1 MAYFEYRVLP
11 FFCKIKRRVARGIA
25 AFLALFLLSGQASA
39 QDTANPALQSRL
51 DAAFQN
57 MFADPGNLDVMF
69 RYARLATEIGNYEA
83 AIATLERMLIY
94 NPDLPR
100 VRLELG
106 ALYFKLGAYATAESY
121 LASATDSDDVP
132 AQVRERVD
140 AYAAEIAKR
149 ESRHR
154 YSGVLSTGV
163 RYQTNA
169 NAGPSSPDVLAG
181 GFDAI
186 LEDEYL
192 GKPGANLFV
201 AADVKHKFDLQ
212 TQQSDSWQTTGAIY
226 LSRFDEL
233 SELNLAT
240 IEATTGPRLAL
251 YPEAIDG
258 MTVHPFVLVNFV
270 MLDDADYLHTVGG
283 GLNLARQYGSRG
295 FVEGGYE
302 LRGRQF
308 QNSTDNPE
316 ADERSGYE
324 HRLRMRALYSATDEI
339 LFRAQFSAA
348 FDDAEKDYNSHWEL
362 VASAGVSIQYA
373 APFELTDAPW
383 RFSLSASHGLTDFKA
398 PDPAIDPD
406 VTRSDA
412 ETRITL
418 SNAIGLSADRT
429 ITFQLQHTIADSN
442 LANFDFDNTMALISA
457 SWGFGNGGG

>member
-1 MAYFEYRVLP
+1 VAYFAYRVLP
-11 FFCKIKRRVARGIA
+11 LFCKIKRRVAWVFA
-25 AFLALFLLSGQASA
+25 AFLALFLLSAPASA
-39 QDTANPALQSRL
+39 QEAANPALQSRF
-51 DAAFQN
+51 DAAFQD

-69 RYARLATEIGNYEA
+69 RYAKLATELGDFEA

-121 LASATDSDDVP
+121 FASAAESDDVP
-132 AQVRERVD
+132 AQVLERVK

-154 YSGVLSTGV
+154 YTGVLSGGL

-169 NAGPSSPDVLAG
+169 NAGPSSADVLAG

-192 GKPGANLFV
+192 GKPGTNLFV
-201 AADVKHKFDLQ
+201 AANVKHSFDLQ
-212 TQQSDSWQTTGAIY
+212 TQQSDSWKTTGAAY

-240 IEATTGPRLAL
+240 IEATTGPLLAL

-258 MTVHPFVLVNFV
+258 MTVRPFVLANFV
-270 MLDDADYLHTVGG
+270 MLDDEEYLYTFGG
-283 GLNLARQYGSRG
+283 GLNLAKQYGSRG
-295 FVEGGYE
+295 LVDGGYE

-324 HRLRMRALYSATDEI
+324 HRLRMRTLYSATDDI
-339 LFRAQFSAA
+339 MLNAQFSAA
-348 FDDAEKDYNSHWEL
+348 FDDAEKDYNSNWEL

-373 APFELTDAPW
+373 APFELTEAPW
-383 RFSLSASHGLTDFKA
+383 RFSASASHSLTDFAA
-398 PDPAIDPD
+398 PDPAIDPG
-406 VTRSDA
+406 VTRSDQ

-418 SNAIGLSADRT
+418 GNTIGLSADRSV
-429 ITFQLQHTIADSN
+429 TFQLQHTIADSN
-442 LANFDFDNTMALISA
+442 LPNFDFDNTMALISA